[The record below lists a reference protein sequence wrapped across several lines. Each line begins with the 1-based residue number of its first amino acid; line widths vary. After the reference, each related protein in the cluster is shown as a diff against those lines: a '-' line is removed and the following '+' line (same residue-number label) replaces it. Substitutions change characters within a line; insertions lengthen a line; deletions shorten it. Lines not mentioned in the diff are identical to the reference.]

1 MTSAVARTVV
11 VLLLALCVACDH
23 APSPSPSAEPLAA
36 TETPAAVPPPGPVLE
51 DAPTAGPRILDVQA
65 SVERFDPAEGE
76 RVAIGFT
83 LEEPAEVELRIY
95 DGRDVLIHASEP
107 TEFREGASSL
117 TWDGRDDDDAIVPP
131 EAYSY
136 VLIAR
141 SASGESVHDLT
152 DLTGGEALVVPN
164 ATWDAGSS
172 TLNFSLDHA
181 ARISVRFGIQ
191 DGPYLTTVADWVPRA
206 AGPQSVTWD
215 GWDASKVLQLREHP
229 RLQPSVRAYMLP
241 ANTIFVGV
249 PPTTVAFA
257 DVDTTVRRIAG
268 PKPAKTRMFFQA
280 DQPLE
285 SRGDVPVTLTV
296 AGTTEPDDTGAIPVR
311 GVVPVRLDVPPEVKG
326 LVLARRFEPAFF
338 VDGTFV
344 HETEVGFLPL
354 TWQWDTT
361 ALNPGEHY
369 LTVNLRGYEGNFG
382 AATVKVVVQPDTAPP
397 SPMPGALP

>member
-1 MTSAVARTVV
+1 MTSAFARTVIA
-11 VLLLALCVACDH
+11 LALASCVGCDL
-23 APSPSPSAEPLAA
+23 APSTSPSAEPTAA
-36 TETPAAVPPPGPVLE
+36 IQAEVPSSPSGQIS
-51 DAPTAGPRILDVQA
+51 DAAPTRSPRILDVQT

-95 DGRDVLIHASEP
+95 DGRDVLVHASEP
-107 TEFREGASSL
+107 VEFREGASSIV
-117 TWDGRDDDDAIVPP
+117 WDGRDDDGASVPP

-136 VLIAR
+136 VLIAK

-152 DLTGGEALVVPN
+152 DLTGGEALVVAN
-164 ATWDAGSS
+164 AKWDAGRS
-172 TLNFSLDHA
+172 SLDFTLDQA

-191 DGPYLTTVADWVPRA
+191 DGPYLKTVADWVPRA
-206 AGPQSVTWD
+206 AGLQSITWD
-215 GWDASKVLQLREHP
+215 GWDASRVLQLGEHP
-229 RLQPSVRAYMLP
+229 RLQPSVRAYTLP
-241 ANTIFVGV
+241 ANTIFVAEA
-249 PPTTVAFA
+249 PHTSRFA
-257 DVDTTVRRIAG
+257 DVDTTVRRPAG
-268 PKPAKTRMFFQA
+268 PKPPKTRMFFQA

-285 SRGDVPVTLTV
+285 SRGDVPVTLTLT
-296 AGTTEPDDTGAIPVR
+296 GTAEPDDTGAVPVH